1 MRIYTL
7 NERPNYFS
15 QLKCFLNKSLE
26 KDFIT
31 DHMVKRCTINDPN
44 YNPELT
50 FLALEKDDL
59 IGVLIGVER
68 TKAPKEV
75 VEAQRNM
82 AWIKIIAISPRY
94 RNKQAFNR
102 LLNAFLDEMKD
113 KKEIKVA
120 NFASWHFHPGVDVE
134 YEYCLENYLANGFMK
149 YGEVVDYELDLK
161 FFHVPRRILLNEKK
175 LREEGLTFK
184 IVDNEHISDVKEWI
198 KTKFSPYWAFEAEVA
213 VREEHGGLWISYDN
227 NDNIIGFSVY
237 GALEPNWFGPIGV
250 DEKFRHLGIGSIL
263 LFKALNSLRLNGV
276 RYAIIPWTQH
286 LFFYSQ
292 IPGIIG
298 IRHYYFLKL
307 TL

>member
-1 MRIYTL
+1 MRRGGKFAGMLIFL
-7 NERPNYFS
+7 LSFLFISFPNTNAQTS
-15 QLKCFLNKSLE
+15 NGGMEKS
-26 KDFIT
+26 DFIPL
-31 DHMVKRCTINDPN
+31 VITI
-44 YNPELT
+44 T
-50 FLALEKDDL
+50 FLGIVIWD
-59 IGVLIGVER
+59 GV
-68 TKAPKEV
+68 
-75 VEAQRNM
+75 
-82 AWIKIIAISPRY
+82 Y
-94 RNKQAFNR
+94 
-102 LLNAFLDEMKD
+102 
-113 KKEIKVA
+113 
-120 NFASWHFHPGVDVE
+120 
-134 YEYCLENYLANGFMK
+134 
-149 YGEVVDYELDLK
+149 
-161 FFHVPRRILLNEKK
+161 
-175 LREEGLTFK
+175 
-184 IVDNEHISDVKEWI
+184 KEWI
-198 KTKFSPYWAFEAEVA
+198 KNKFSPYWAFEAEVA